1 MLGSGTFPDGRGI
14 ARIGGMTM
22 HYEDTGARK
31 TQLIAL
37 LMTAVLVGGAVFY
50 VM

>member
-1 MLGSGTFPDGRGI
+1 
-14 ARIGGMTM
+14 M
-22 HYEDTGARK
+22 HYEDTAAKK

-37 LMTAVLVGGAVFY
+37 LMTVIIVGGTIIY

>member
-1 MLGSGTFPDGRGI
+1 
-14 ARIGGMTM
+14 M
-22 HYEDTGARK
+22 HYEDTSAKK

-37 LMTAVLVGGAVFY
+37 LMTMLIVGGTVLY

>member
-1 MLGSGTFPDGRGI
+1 
-14 ARIGGMTM
+14 M
-22 HYEDTGARK
+22 HYEDTSAKK

-37 LMTAVLVGGAVFY
+37 LMTALLVGGTIIY

>member
-1 MLGSGTFPDGRGI
+1 
-14 ARIGGMTM
+14 M
-22 HYEDTGARK
+22 HYEVTSAKK

-37 LMTAVLVGGAVFY
+37 LMTMVLVGGTIIY

>member
-1 MLGSGTFPDGRGI
+1 
-14 ARIGGMTM
+14 M
-22 HYEDTGARK
+22 HYEDTGAKR

-37 LMTAVLVGGAVFY
+37 LMTVVIVGGAFFY

>member
-1 MLGSGTFPDGRGI
+1 
-14 ARIGGMTM
+14 M
-22 HYEDTGARK
+22 HYEDTSAKK

-37 LMTAVLVGGAVFY
+37 LMTIAVVGGAVLY

>member
-1 MLGSGTFPDGRGI
+1 
-14 ARIGGMTM
+14 M
-22 HYEDTGARK
+22 HYEDTSAKK

-37 LMTAVLVGGAVFY
+37 LMTMVLVGGTIIY

>member
-1 MLGSGTFPDGRGI
+1 
-14 ARIGGMTM
+14 M
-22 HYEDTGARK
+22 HYEDTGAKK

-37 LMTAVLVGGAVFY
+37 LMTMALVGGAVLY

>member
-1 MLGSGTFPDGRGI
+1 
-14 ARIGGMTM
+14 M
-22 HYEDTGARK
+22 HYEDTSAKK

-37 LMTAVLVGGAVFY
+37 LMTAILVGGTIVY

>member
-1 MLGSGTFPDGRGI
+1 
-14 ARIGGMTM
+14 M
-22 HYEDTGARK
+22 HYEDTSAKR

-37 LMTAVLVGGAVFY
+37 LMTMVLVGGTIIY

>member
-1 MLGSGTFPDGRGI
+1 
-14 ARIGGMTM
+14 M
-22 HYEDTGARK
+22 HYEDTGAKR

-37 LMTAVLVGGAVFY
+37 LMTAVLVGGAIIY

>member
-1 MLGSGTFPDGRGI
+1 
-14 ARIGGMTM
+14 M
-22 HYEDTGARK
+22 HYEDTSARK

-37 LMTAVLVGGAVFY
+37 LMTMVLVGGAVLY

>member
-1 MLGSGTFPDGRGI
+1 
-14 ARIGGMTM
+14 M
-22 HYEDTGARK
+22 HYEDTSAKK

-37 LMTAVLVGGAVFY
+37 LMTLVIVGGAVLY

>member
-1 MLGSGTFPDGRGI
+1 
-14 ARIGGMTM
+14 M
-22 HYEDTGARK
+22 HYEDTSARK

-37 LMTAVLVGGAVFY
+37 LMTVVLVGGAILY

>member
-1 MLGSGTFPDGRGI
+1 
-14 ARIGGMTM
+14 M
-22 HYEDTGARK
+22 HYEDTSAKK

-37 LMTAVLVGGAVFY
+37 LMTMVLVGRTIIY

>member
-1 MLGSGTFPDGRGI
+1 
-14 ARIGGMTM
+14 M
-22 HYEDTGARK
+22 HYEDTSAKK

-37 LMTAVLVGGAVFY
+37 LMTMVIFGGAIVY

>member
-1 MLGSGTFPDGRGI
+1 
-14 ARIGGMTM
+14 M
-22 HYEDTGARK
+22 HYEDSGAKK

-37 LMTAVLVGGAVFY
+37 LMTVVIVGGAVFY

>member
-1 MLGSGTFPDGRGI
+1 
-14 ARIGGMTM
+14 M
-22 HYEDTGARK
+22 HYEDTSAKK

-37 LMTAVLVGGAVFY
+37 LMTALLVGGTIVY

>member
-1 MLGSGTFPDGRGI
+1 
-14 ARIGGMTM
+14 M
-22 HYEDTGARK
+22 HYEDTSAKK

-37 LMTAVLVGGAVFY
+37 LMTMVLVGGAVLY

>member
-1 MLGSGTFPDGRGI
+1 MVQCAAGELI
-14 ARIGGMTM
+14 ARGGGIVM
-22 HYEDTGARK
+22 HYEDTSAKK

-37 LMTAVLVGGAVFY
+37 LMTAVLVGGAVLY

>member
-1 MLGSGTFPDGRGI
+1 
-14 ARIGGMTM
+14 M

-37 LMTAVLVGGAVFY
+37 LMTMVLVGGAVLY

>member
-1 MLGSGTFPDGRGI
+1 
-14 ARIGGMTM
+14 M
-22 HYEDTGARK
+22 HYEDTSAKK

-37 LMTAVLVGGAVFY
+37 LMTVVLVGGAVLY